1 MTLRHHRRADV
12 TDLREKVGILRY
24 RRRGSHRP
32 SRVRSK
38 WLALLFLVAAAV
50 VTWQFARQQ
59 PSSDFSHS
67 PSGKSDSGLF
77 QSRGGSASQAPHSD
91 SKLIVHGV
99 NRLVY
104 PYSVIRGGVANPD
117 ELKRMMEY
125 DPVVSRHFKGFD
137 YRRAR
142 VVQVSEK
149 QAMYVSYRIGDRV
162 YWTRRKVSLHPG
174 ETLITDGAIVARTR
188 CGNRVAPVPLDAGS
202 PLEPSTDELELPVIS
217 RDPIPSPPVLATVNS
232 VPDKS
237 PPAVIPPAKGSGW
250 WFIPPPVYIPS
261 GGSGG
266 TLAVTPEPGSI
277 LLISSGLAAVYWR
290 SRKARKKK

>member
-137 YRRAR
+137 YRRAAWYKCRRSKRCMFHTALGTEFTGRGGKSRCIR
-142 VVQVSEK
+142 VK
-149 QAMYVSYRIGDRV
+149 R
-162 YWTRRKVSLHPG
+162 SLP
-174 ETLITDGAIVARTR
+174 TAQL
-188 CGNRVAPVPLDAGS
+188 
-202 PLEPSTDELELPVIS
+202 
-217 RDPIPSPPVLATVNS
+217 
-232 VPDKS
+232 
-237 PPAVIPPAKGSGW
+237 
-250 WFIPPPVYIPS
+250 
-261 GGSGG
+261 
-266 TLAVTPEPGSI
+266 
-277 LLISSGLAAVYWR
+277 
-290 SRKARKKK
+290 